1 MFTVQKER
9 VSQKVASVF
18 TKQIDP
24 QNFVMN
30 LSPDS
35 SDAALEPV
43 GGFPRKKQKKKKS
56 EPEVIMVAPGHQELK
71 VVMSKQSE
79 SGVSINLDILETSV

>member
-9 VSQKVASVF
+9 VSQKVAF

-24 QNFVMN
+24 QNFVIN

-35 SDAALEPV
+35 SEAVLEPA

-56 EPEVIMVAPGHQELK
+56 EP
-71 VVMSKQSE
+71 
-79 SGVSINLDILETSV
+79 